1 MQKSGILISLLLNSV
16 VLLMNSIIIITTALL
31 LLLCSVFSCSGQN
44 VRFTRS
50 GMIEFDRRINV
61 HAVVTKRFSKD
72 KSSYIVEVIDQIK
85 KNQPQ
90 FKVLK
95 SELYFSD
102 NKTLFKPLQG
112 EDKSVPWLEG
122 DPTLKQINTVYTD
135 LTTGQ
140 QVTQKSVFEE
150 LFLLK
155 DTLRKINWK
164 ITNEMREI
172 AGFNCRRA
180 NAVVMDSVYVV
191 AFYAEQI
198 PVSGGPE
205 SFAGLPGMILGLALP
220 HDNTTWFAT
229 KVTDTP
235 VESKTVAPP
244 VKGKATDQ
252 KGLLLVI
259 NKATR
264 SWGEYFKAM
273 IRFFML

>member
-1 MQKSGILISLLLNSV
+1 MNKLRINICLLLVSV
-16 VLLMNSIIIITTALL
+16 TVSTA
-31 LLLCSVFSCSGQN
+31 CVFSCFGQN

-50 GMIEFDRRINV
+50 GIIEFDRRINV
-61 HAVVTKRFSKD
+61 HAVLAKRFGKD
-72 KSSYIVEVIDQIK
+72 KSSFAIEAMDRIK
-85 KNQPQ
+85 KEHPQ

-95 SELYFSD
+95 SKLYFSD
-102 NKTLFKPLQG
+102 NKTLFKPMATEEKREFWLQG
-112 EDKSVPWLEG
+112 
-122 DPTLKQINTVYTD
+122 DPSLKQINTVYTD
-135 LTTGQ
+135 LSSGQ

-150 LFLLK
+150 LFLVK

-164 ITNEMREI
+164 LTSETREI

-180 NAVVMDSVYVV
+180 NGVVMDSVYVV

-205 SFAGLPGMILGLALP
+205 SFGGLPGMILGIALP

-235 VESKTVAPP
+235 IESKTVAPP
-244 VKGKATDQ
+244 IKGKATDQ

-259 NKATR
+259 NKATKA
-264 SWGEYFKAM
+264 WGDYLNSM

>member
-1 MQKSGILISLLLNSV
+1 MHKLSKLKFLLLNAV
-16 VLLMNSIIIITTALL
+16 VLLANSIPILTASLL
-31 LLLCSVFSCSGQN
+31 LLLSSVLTCSGQN

-50 GMIEFDRRINV
+50 GIIEFDRRINV
-61 HAVVTKRFSKD
+61 HAVIAKRFSKE
-72 KSSYIVEVIDQIK
+72 KSSYVTEAIEQIK

-112 EDKSVPWLEG
+112 EEKSMPWLEG
-122 DPTLKQINTVYTD
+122 DPTLKQINTVFTD
-135 LTTGQ
+135 LTTGV

-150 LFLLK
+150 LFLVK

-164 ITNEMREI
+164 ITNETREI

-180 NAVVMDSVYVV
+180 NALIMDSVYVV

-259 NKATR
+259 NKATK